1 MSGRYFSSIAL
12 LFFWGISLQAS
23 GQQKPQFSQYMTNS
37 LVINPAVA
45 GIENYMDIRSSY
57 RKQWVGVEGSPSTF
71 YTSVHAS
78 IGKIDRNAQGRGK
91 ISQRTSKKGVN
102 VNKNNKFHRVKPHH
116 GVGAMVQLDQAGLLR
131 TSTVNLMYA
140 FHLPLTSTLNLSS
153 GISGGVLRN
162 SFNTGQ
168 ARVIDPSDA
177 SLSGETINMTKA
189 DVNIGTW
196 LYTANAFLGISATQL
211 LNSSS
216 DFKAPVDHVLSGR
229 LVPHYFV
236 TGGYRFKVN
245 DLTFVPSVLYKKSNP
260 GTGSIDL
267 NLKTMYND
275 RIWLGVSYRDKD
287 AMVFLLGVNVSH
299 ILDFGYSYDVP
310 TSSQFETSAGSHE
323 LMLGI
328 KVNNKNKVYCPEW
341 VW

>member
-1 MSGRYFSSIAL
+1 MSGRNFSCLTL
-12 LFFWGISLQAS
+12 LFVCGVCLQAN
-23 GQQKPQFSQYMTNS
+23 GQQKAQFSQYMTNS

-57 RKQWVGVEGSPSTF
+57 RKQWVGVEGSPTTF

-78 IGKIDRNAQGRGK
+78 IGKSDRNAQGRGK
-91 ISQRTSKKGVN
+91 ISPRTSKKGVN
-102 VNKNNKFHRVKPHH
+102 VNKNNKFHRVRPHH
-116 GVGAMVQLDQAGLLR
+116 GVGAMVQIDQAGLLK

-140 FHLPLTSTLNLSS
+140 FHLPLTSTINLSS

-168 ARVIDPSDA
+168 ARAIDPSDA
-177 SLSGETINMTKA
+177 SLAGEMINMTKA
-189 DVNIGTW
+189 DVSIGTW
-196 LYTANAFLGISATQL
+196 LYTTNAFLGISAAQL

-236 TGGYRFKVN
+236 TAGYRLKVN
-245 DLTFVPSVLYKKSNP
+245 DLTLIPSVLYKKSNP
-260 GTGSIDL
+260 GTGAIDL

-287 AMVFLLGVNVSH
+287 AVVFLFGLNVSH
-299 ILDFGYSYDVP
+299 ILDVGYSYDLP
-310 TSSQFETSAGSHE
+310 TSSQLETSAGSHE

-328 KVNNKNKVYCPEW
+328 KVNNKNKVFCPEW
-341 VW
+341 IW